1 MRLPFFEDGVS
12 SADIALLSAN
22 ITLCTK
28 ATCAAFSFVI
38 DSIVIAA
45 SSSPSIYTA
54 LPESPR
60 LEVTEAALTEPLIVL
75 DTREGGNEKEPPSFM
90 LLYFCVVQ
98 EIRLACL
105 PAAGSVFSVFL
116 CTPGL
121 EAGDCD
127 CDCDCDVGA
136 RRSIAGD
143 RCIQQ
148 GSFRAEGGRGESI
161 HVCWEMFESEGVP
174 VAVAGVSRI
183 CLSASEAYPVGSLVL
198 LSTVAGPDRTDSTG
212 VCSVRLPISI
222 PLQPVPAR
230 ERGADQLL
238 QASVVYLL
246 LQCAC
251 RSACDPAAEL
261 ITVMRL
267 TIQGEQWRL

>member
-1 MRLPFFEDGVS
+1 
-12 SADIALLSAN
+12 
-22 ITLCTK
+22 
-28 ATCAAFSFVI
+28 
-38 DSIVIAA
+38 
-45 SSSPSIYTA
+45 
-54 LPESPR
+54 
-60 LEVTEAALTEPLIVL
+60 VTEAALTEPLIVL
-75 DTREGGNEKEPPSFM
+75 DTCEGGHEKEPPSFM

-105 PAAGSVFSVFL
+105 PAAGTMFNVFL

-121 EAGDCD
+121 EAV
-127 CDCDCDVGA
+127 DCDCDVGA

-148 GSFRAEGGRGESI
+148 GSFQAKGGRGESI

-198 LSTVAGPDRTDSTG
+198 LSTVAGPDRTDGAGLS
-212 VCSVRLPISI
+212 SVRLPISI

-230 ERGADQLL
+230 ERGADQ
-238 QASVVYLL
+238 ASVVYLL

-251 RSACDPAAEL
+251 RIACDPAAEL